1 LQTSNSDLL
10 PQIAPQIPC
19 SHTCSTVVQVL
30 NVKQLPKQSGC
41 QPTLPLNGNAY
52 DFGIH
57 RKCSFVFVCWVVFGI
72 MPVSEPCNRQLA
84 ADRFPQV
91 RGRDRDV
98 VDEQVSSTVD
108 PPNGNG
114 LGPKKKSLLGFCVCF
129 IVKNTKEKN
138 TKLTLR
144 EEIKSSFFSRNS
156 QRQSTKLRNRQ
167 PLLEVRAQSALDR
180 VCN

>member
-1 LQTSNSDLL
+1 MQTSNSDLL

-108 PPNGNG
+108 PPKGNG
-114 LGPKKKSLLGFCVCF
+114 LGPKKKEVCWVFVFVLLSKIRKRKTQNSRCVR
-129 IVKNTKEKN
+129 K
-138 TKLTLR
+138 
-144 EEIKSSFFSRNS
+144 
-156 QRQSTKLRNRQ
+156 
-167 PLLEVRAQSALDR
+167 
-180 VCN
+180 